1 MGRPIL
7 LDCHLILK
15 CHEPSPERCK
25 VAPDA
30 RNVRIQI
37 ACVGFERCQ
46 ILRYRIDIPRRTDVS
61 ELPQYK
67 THWHMLHGCQEG
79 NCNGCGIH
87 FPVTQP
93 EGRPRGAAFEGWNR
107 SSGQSATA
115 VWRAQLEE
123 RDEETGGAD
132 RRARGPANLTRWRAP
147 ACVTTPDCPVSRTLP
162 SSSEPPFPIALRFP
176 SPRLSRQYHIL
187 THRWHLQ
194 PRRSSLPCRPGL
206 RLHTRCVR
214 HHRHP

>member
-87 FPVTQP
+87 FPLRNLRVDQ
-93 EGRPRGAAFEGWNR
+93 EVPRSKGGTDHLDNLQLLCGAPNSKKGTKRQAE
-107 SSGQSATA
+107 
-115 VWRAQLEE
+115 
-123 RDEETGGAD
+123 
-132 RRARGPANLTRWRAP
+132 
-147 ACVTTPDCPVSRTLP
+147 
-162 SSSEPPFPIALRFP
+162 PIAAPEVL
-176 SPRLSRQYHIL
+176 LI
-187 THRWHLQ
+187 
-194 PRRSSLPCRPGL
+194 
-206 RLHTRCVR
+206 
-214 HHRHP
+214 

>member
-1 MGRPIL
+1 MPDPSISDR
-7 LDCHLILK
+7 H
-15 CHEPSPERCK
+15 PSPDGRK
-25 VAPDA
+25 RVATVQDA
-30 RNVRIQI
+30 LAHAAWLSGRQLQRVRH
-37 ACVGFERCQ
+37 
-46 ILRYRIDIPRRTDVS
+46 P
-61 ELPQYK
+61 
-67 THWHMLHGCQEG
+67 
-79 NCNGCGIH
+79 

-115 VWRAQLEE
+115 VWRVQLEE